1 MTRTGPV
8 LSPLERVEEIV
19 FGLIMT
25 LTFTGTLSV
34 ATADHAEVRAML
46 IGALGC
52 NLAWGLVDGVMYML
66 GVMAERGPAR
76 PAGSRGMLIHPV
88 TGRDVRGAFQVFLLV
103 FLSTFPLVIPFL
115 FLHQARHALR
125 ISNGIAL
132 ALLFACGWYL
142 GRHAGGRPWLG
153 GILLLV
159 VGVILV
165 GLTIALGG

>member
-1 MTRTGPV
+1 MARFQAV
-8 LSPLERVEEIV
+8 LSPLERVEEVV
-19 FGLIMT
+19 FGLIMA

-34 ATADHAEVRAML
+34 ATADRAEVRTML

-66 GVMAERGPAR
+66 GVLAERGSAR
-76 PAGSRGMLIHPV
+76 PAGDRGMLLHPI
-88 TGRDVRGAFQVFLLV
+88 TGRDVTGAIAVFLLV
-103 FLSTFPLVIPFL
+103 FLSTFPVALPFL
-115 FLHQARHALR
+115 FVHEAHKALR

-132 ALLFACGWYL
+132 ALLFGCGWYL

-153 GILLLV
+153 GILMLV

-165 GLTIALGG
+165 ALTIALGG